1 MQDIQCTRPRGSS
14 ATVFSLTLINETF
27 FQNYLPDTDAEH
39 GTLILDA
46 CCSVHVWAGAQC
58 HVTGGE
64 NVGGSALLWASG
76 TVLKEERRGNANG
89 PEVMQA
95 ATQESALSV

>member
-1 MQDIQCTRPRGSS
+1 M
-14 ATVFSLTLINETF
+14 
-27 FQNYLPDTDAEH
+27 
-39 GTLILDA
+39 LILNA

-89 PEVMQA
+89 PEVTQA